1 MGTRALIRVK
11 QFNKTVN
18 IYKHFDGYPSGLGF
32 HLMRLLLEDSKIIND
47 GNRIVKWILDELDTE
62 VTFYNH
68 IDIEYMYV
76 IDCDKQD
83 IKCYKVNNWGKS
95 MVKKSVD
102 LKTEYANHILGKDLT
117 TV

>member
-1 MGTRALIRVK
+1 
-11 QFNKTVN
+11 
-18 IYKHFDGYPSGLGF
+18 
-32 HLMRLLLEDSKIIND
+32 MRLLLEDSKIIED
-47 GNRIVKWILDELDTE
+47 GNKIVRWILNELDTE

-83 IKCYKVNNWGKS
+83 IKCYRVNNWGKS
-95 MVKKSVD
+95 MVKKPVD
-102 LKTEYANHILGKDLT
+102 LKTEYANHVLGKDLT